1 MNALK
6 NLTFTAIIA
15 ILVTACGG
23 GGGGG
28 GSVGSRS
35 IFQYGQANTFRV
47 LSAGSLYTKQ
57 QSAAREADQRLP
69 NGFSAAC

>member
-1 MNALK
+1 MK
-6 NLTFTAIIA
+6 NTLFKYQIGHQSTI
-15 ILVTACGG
+15 
-23 GGGGG
+23 
-28 GSVGSRS
+28 
-35 IFQYGQANTFRV
+35 